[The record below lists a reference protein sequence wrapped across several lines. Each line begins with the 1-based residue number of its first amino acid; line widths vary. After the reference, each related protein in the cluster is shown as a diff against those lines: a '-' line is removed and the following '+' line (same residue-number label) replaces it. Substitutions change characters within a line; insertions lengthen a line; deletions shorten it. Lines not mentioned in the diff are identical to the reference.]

1 LSRNIISALT
11 PQRVAPYKVVGS
23 NPREALEFEIWGK
36 SCFSGCVIPKRP
48 CVPEAPEFEIW
59 GKSCLSRRV
68 ILKRPCVPEY
78 GFNSI
83 KNILFAY

>member
-1 LSRNIISALT
+1 M
-11 PQRVAPYKVVGS
+11 GS
-23 NPREALEFEIWGK
+23 NPREALEFEIRGK

-48 CVPEAPEFEIW
+48 YVPEAPEFEIR
-59 GKSCLSRRV
+59 GKSYVSGRV
-68 ILKRPCVPEY
+68 IPKRPYVPKY